1 MSKTTEDLKAAF
13 AGESQAS
20 RRYWIWAKKADDEG
34 YPQVA
39 KLFRAAADAETTHAS
54 NHLRALGQ
62 ILSTAENLQAAIA
75 GENYEVE
82 SMYPEFIKDAEQEQ
96 VKKAVT
102 SFHWAWEAEKV
113 HAQAYIAALET
124 LGSDPSLEDYYVC
137 PVCGFLHRGSA
148 PDKCPICGTPG
159 SRFERIS

>member
-20 RRYWIWAKKADDEG
+20 RKYWTWAKKADDEG
-34 YPQVA
+34 YPQIA
-39 KLFRAAADAETTHAS
+39 KLFRAAATAETTHAF
-54 NHLRALGQ
+54 NHLRALDQ
-62 ILSTAENLQAAIA
+62 VLSTAENLQAAIA
-75 GENYEVE
+75 GEDYEVE
-82 SMYPEFIKDAEQEQ
+82 SMYPEFIKDAEEEQ

-102 SFHWAWEAEKV
+102 SFRWAWEAEKV
-113 HAQAYIAALET
+113 HAQTYRAALET

-148 PDKCPICGTPG
+148 PDKCPICSTPG